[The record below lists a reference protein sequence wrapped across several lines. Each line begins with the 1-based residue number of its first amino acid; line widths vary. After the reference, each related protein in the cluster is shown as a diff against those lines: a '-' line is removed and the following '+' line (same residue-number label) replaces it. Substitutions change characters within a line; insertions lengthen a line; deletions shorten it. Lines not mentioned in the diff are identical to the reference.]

1 MDPITL
7 TTVATQVVAILASL
21 FSKVGESIAT
31 KFGEDAYEGSK
42 HLYEVV
48 RDRFAKK
55 DDDGGRANKALQ
67 NFADDPQLY
76 GNIFKEM
83 LLPLLHDDPNF
94 ADTLNVILHSGPIQR
109 ITVGADAKVEDTQ
122 MSNESGQGTQTI
134 EGGDRATFSG
144 ISMNIGPKREQGK

>member
-7 TTVATQVVAILASL
+7 TTVATQVVAILTSL
-21 FSKVGESIAT
+21 FSKVGESFVT
-31 KFGEDAYEGSK
+31 KFGEDAYEESK
-42 HLYEVV
+42 HLYEAV

-55 DDDGGRANKALQ
+55 DDGGSASKALQ
-67 NFADDPQLY
+67 NFADEPKVY
-76 GNIFKEM
+76 GNVFKEM

-109 ITVGADAKVEDTQ
+109 ITVGADTTVEHIR

-134 EGGDRATFSG
+134 EGGDRDTFSD
-144 ISMNIGPKREQGK
+144 ISMNIGSKREQAR

>member
-21 FSKVGESIAT
+21 FSKAGESIAT
-31 KFGEDAYEGSK
+31 KFGEDAYEKSK

-55 DDDGGRANKALQ
+55 DDGGRANKALQ

-76 GNIFKEM
+76 GNVFKEM
-83 LLPLLHDDPNF
+83 LLPLLQADPNF
-94 ADTLNVILHSGPIQR
+94 AETLSVILHSGPIQR
-109 ITVGADAKVEDTQ
+109 IKVGSKAKVEKTHIT
-122 MSNESGQGTQTI
+122 NKSGRGEQI
-134 EGGDRATFSG
+134 IIGGDEATFLDV
-144 ISMNIGPKREQGK
+144 SMDIDPG